1 MDWAAVAYTAAALLC
16 AAAATVITLGHI
28 YRHLLHYAE
37 PIFQRFIVRIIFM
50 VPVYALFRALAPPRQ
65 ICRCPRRYF
74 DFIFVCAENSWLRAG
89 RNELVSADSR
99 GRLPYCVM

>member
-16 AAAATVITLGHI
+16 AAAATVIALGHI

-50 VPVYALFRALAPPRQ
+50 VPVRPSPRLLRARTPARALP
-65 ICRCPRRYF
+65 
-74 DFIFVCAENSWLRAG
+74 S
-89 RNELVSADSR
+89 
-99 GRLPYCVM
+99 

>member
-16 AAAATVITLGHI
+16 AAAATVIALGHI

-50 VPVYALFRALAPPRQ
+50 VPV
-65 ICRCPRRYF
+65 
-74 DFIFVCAENSWLRAG
+74 
-89 RNELVSADSR
+89 
-99 GRLPYCVM
+99 RLPSSARARLPPPLASDLSLPTP